1 VWLFGNR
8 VFSRAQCAGAHT
20 RLSGPIRHACRS
32 RPCQNGV
39 PTGSRRKTL
48 KPLPAASF
56 FRICAILRESGK
68 SVEAAR
74 RRARPTSRQPGVEVG
89 EPAQPRRLYRRKVTR
104 RDCGAPESLKRRNL
118 PAHCTER
125 RAGYF
130 TVKRLLSIHA
140 SHGHA
145 RSGNFIR
152 SVSSVGKTKLGVTPL

>member
-1 VWLFGNR
+1 VAVWQQGIFA
-8 VFSRAQCAGAHT
+8 RAMRWRTYETFRPYQTC
-20 RLSGPIRHACRS
+20 LSVTSLRKWRADGKSPED
-32 RPCQNGV
+32 PET
-39 PTGSRRKTL
+39 PTGGFL
-48 KPLPAASF
+48 
-56 FRICAILRESGK
+56 ESGK